1 MTSTPALRHLLGA
14 YLNQDWFDF
23 YPDENAAIDDFI
35 RETPDLVDSLPR
47 EVDDLLASR
56 DDLELESYLDS
67 IGNEYLPSDDLGYRG
82 WLTQIA
88 DRVRSAAAASGS

>member
-23 YPDENAAIDDFI
+23 YTDENAAIDDFI
-35 RETPDLVDSLPR
+35 RETPDLARELPQ
-47 EVDDLLASR
+47 EIDDLLASGV
-56 DDLELESYLDS
+56 DAGLEAYLDS

-82 WLTQIA
+82 WLSQVA
-88 DRVRSAAAASGS
+88 DRVRAAATT

>member
-23 YPDENAAIDDFI
+23 YADENAAIDDFI

-47 EVDDLLASR
+47 EIDDLLASKN
-56 DDLELESYLDS
+56 DSELEIYLDS
-67 IGNEYLPSDDLGYRG
+67 IGNEYLPSDELGYRG

-88 DRVRSAAAASGS
+88 ARVKATAS